1 MNLRGTGFRHTLP
14 AVFSFSAL
22 WFIMLVLTPPIVTV
36 SLMINGTIPPTAYS
50 DVWFF
55 LLTRMPIVVFAGI
68 GLAILTTT
76 RVAGPMV
83 LLTRAFEDVTR
94 GDLGRRL
101 ILRRGDRH
109 FHGVE
114 TAFNEMMVSLNER
127 AGSQGGRAAEDQVL
141 TQPAVYPADREG
153 GSISPP

>member
-1 MNLRGTGFRHTLP
+1 M
-14 AVFSFSAL
+14 
-22 WFIMLVLTPPIVTV
+22 
-36 SLMINGTIPPTAYS
+36 
-50 DVWFF
+50 
-55 LLTRMPIVVFAGI
+55 FAGL

-109 FHGVE
+109 FRGVE

-127 AGSQGGRAAEDQVL
+127 AALQGSREAEDQAL
-141 TQPAVYPADREG
+141 TRSAAYPADREG